1 MIMASNEKLVR
12 AELLWDFLDTMNKA
26 LNHLMTD
33 VESKS
38 SENIKL
44 ITFGR
49 REIVKAM
56 TDWLYENQTDF
67 HEICDQMGY
76 EIRSMDD
83 S

>member
-1 MIMASNEKLVR
+1 MGSNEKLVR
-12 AELLWDFLDTMNKA
+12 ADLLWEFLDAMNKG
-26 LNHLMTD
+26 LNNLMLD

-67 HEICDQMGY
+67 QDICDQMGY